1 MSDLP
6 PEVTERTVSDVESQ
20 LPSRVSNGIGAL
32 VFRVLCTG
40 ITLLCLAFVLD
51 VSFIL
56 EVSFFREQYFGALY
70 GFVFA
75 AAFLRLP
82 IIASHADRPVPIYD
96 WALAALGMGVG
107 MYLALNWATIV
118 MYAGFIL
125 PTRTYLGLATTL
137 IILELTRRAFGFP
150 LVVVATVFIAY
161 GLFRDTFPGAFGG
174 RAITW
179 ERMVNFVYTDTEAM
193 MGIIAVVVFGMVFAF
208 LLFGRAL
215 FLAGGGKFFTDM
227 SISVMGHR
235 RGGPAKVAVIASS
248 IFGTLSGSA
257 SSSVVVTGAITIPMM
272 IRAGYH
278 RASAAAIEAVSSSG
292 GGLMP
297 PVMGATAFIMAE
309 FLAVPYHEI
318 VTAALIPALLYFMTV
333 FVQIDLE
340 AGRLGLHGLKA
351 SEIPRFT
358 AVLRAGWFFL
368 VPLAALIY
376 CLFVIF
382 LSPSKSALLATAV
395 VAAVSVL
402 GASGFTWRKAW
413 DTVLSTG
420 NLMVEMGI
428 LAAIAGMIVGIISLS
443 GLGLLF
449 GQQLLT
455 LAGGSV
461 FMLLVLT
468 AVASI
473 IMGMSMPVTA
483 SYVILAVIAAPAIV
497 QAGVPP
503 MAAHLFI
510 FYFAVLSFI
519 TPPVCVAI
527 FVAATIAR
535 AKPMQAAGRA
545 MSLAVVAFVVPF
557 AFVYDQALIMD
568 AAWYRVIQ
576 EVLFVVL
583 AFVAIAV
590 ALQGY
595 LAAPVSTSMRIAL
608 GVAGPPV
615 LVPIWA
621 VKLPAVAAVVA
632 LLVLVWV
639 LGRRQQADPVVAG
652 QRPEDGDG
660 AADDPAGA

>member
-1 MSDLP
+1 MSDP
-6 PEVTERTVSDVESQ
+6 RPKGAERTVSDVESQ
-20 LPSRVSNGIGAL
+20 VPGRVGTGFAAT
-32 VFRVLCTG
+32 VYKALCTA
-40 ITLLCLAFVLD
+40 ITMVCLAFVLD
-51 VSFIL
+51 VSYVL

-70 GFVFA
+70 GLVFA

-82 IIASHADRPVPIYD
+82 LVASHEDRRVPLYD
-96 WALAALGMGVG
+96 WALSALGLAVG
-107 MYLALNWATIV
+107 MYLALNWSTIV

-137 IILELTRRAFGFP
+137 IILELTRRAFGWP
-150 LVVVATVFIAY
+150 LVCVALVFIGY
-161 GLFRDTFPGAFGG
+161 GLFRDIFPGAFGG
-174 RAITW
+174 RAVPW
-179 ERMVNFVYTDTEAM
+179 ERMANFVYTDTEAM

-215 FLAGGGKFFTDM
+215 FLAGGGAFFTDM

-235 RGGPAKVAVIASS
+235 RGGPAKVSVIASS
-248 IFGTLSGSA
+248 FFGTLSGSA
-257 SSSVVVTGAITIPMM
+257 SSNVVVTGAITIPMM

-309 FLAVPYHEI
+309 FLAVPYHEV
-318 VTAALIPALLYFMTV
+318 VTAALIPALLYFLTV
-333 FVQIDLE
+333 FLQIDLE
-340 AGRLGLHGLKA
+340 AGRLGLRGLKA
-351 SEIPRFT
+351 SEIPRFS

-382 LSPSKSALLATAV
+382 LSPSKSALVATGV
-395 VAAVSVL
+395 VAAVSLL
-402 GASGFTWRKAW
+402 GVSGFTWSKAW

-428 LAAIAGMIVGIISLS
+428 LAAIAGMIVGIISLT

-455 LAGGSV
+455 LAGGNV
-461 FMLLVLT
+461 FMLLLLT
-468 AVASI
+468 AIASI
-473 IMGMSMPVTA
+473 ILGMSMPVTA
-483 SYVILAVIAAPAIV
+483 SYVILAVIAAPAMV

-535 AKPMQAAGRA
+535 ARPMQAAGRA

-568 AAWYRVIQ
+568 AAWYRVLQ
-576 EVLFVVL
+576 ETLFAVL
-583 AFVAIAV
+583 AFAAIAV

-595 LAAPVSTSMRIAL
+595 LAARVAVPLRVAL
-608 GVAGPPV
+608 GVAGLAV
-615 LVPIWA
+615 LVPMVV
-621 VKLPAVAAVVA
+621 VKLPAVVAVVA
-632 LLVLVWV
+632 LLLLTAM
-639 LGRRQQADPVVAG
+639 LGRRQKARLDVPVSAA
-652 QRPEDGDG
+652 EDG
-660 AADDPAGA
+660 ADDPAGA